1 MILLDSNIVIDAMD
15 RRSQFRDWAQ
25 KVIAEGLSSDGI
37 ALNAIVLAELC
48 VGQHDPKAVEIE
60 LRRRGLTIVDVPA
73 SASSICGR
81 AYTRYR
87 SARRKS
93 GGSLAPMIPL
103 PDFFIGAHAEVVEW
117 KLATRDVER
126 YRLYFP
132 KVDLITPEAK
142 IA

>member
-1 MILLDSNIVIDAMD
+1 MILLDSNVIIDARD
-15 RRSQFRDWAQ
+15 RRSPFRDWAEE
-25 KVIAEGLSSDGI
+25 VIAEGLSTEGI

-48 VGQHDPKAVEIE
+48 VGQNDPKAVEIE
-60 LRRRGLTIVDVPA
+60 LRRQGLTIVDVPA

-103 PDFFIGAHAEVVEW
+103 PDFFIGAHASIAGYS
-117 KLATRDVER
+117 LLTRDATR
-126 YRLYFP
+126 YRTYFP
-132 KVDLITPEAK
+132 DLAL
-142 IA
+142 IAPRPN